1 MEIFRTIETY
11 PTYKVSN
18 HGRIMNINTGRFL
31 KPKLN
36 STGILIIGLSKDC
49 KSKSFTVHKLVG
61 DAFLTKPDH
70 DKHYVIKHIDGNL
83 ENNNIS
89 NLIYIYASQSRINT
103 YENIKKEQFIKKLN
117 SQTLIIEFN

>member
-1 MEIFRTIETY
+1 MEISKTIETY

-18 HGRIMNINTGRFL
+18 YGRIMNINTGRIL

-36 STGILIIGLSKDC
+36 STGILIVTLSKDH
-49 KSKSFTVHKLVG
+49 KGKSFTVHKLVG

-83 ENNNIS
+83 ENNNLS
-89 NLIYIYASQSRINT
+89 NLMYITASQSRINT
-103 YENIKKEQFIKKLN
+103 YENMKREKYIKKLN

>member
-18 HGRIMNINTGRFL
+18 YGRIMNINTGRIL

-36 STGILIIGLSKDC
+36 STGILIIGLSKDY

-83 ENNNIS
+83 ENNNLS
-89 NLIYIYASQSRINT
+89 NLMYITASESRINT
-103 YENIKKEQFIKKLN
+103 YENMKREKYIKKRN
-117 SQTLIIEFN
+117 SQTLTIFFN